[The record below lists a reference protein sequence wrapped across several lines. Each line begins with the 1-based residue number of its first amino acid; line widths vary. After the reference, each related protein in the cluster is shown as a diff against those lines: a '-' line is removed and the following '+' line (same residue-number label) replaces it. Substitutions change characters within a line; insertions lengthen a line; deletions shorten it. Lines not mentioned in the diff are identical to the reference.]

1 MFDKESSEGILDL
14 NNNDD
19 QFLNEL
25 GTILNSAERFDPT
38 SDEKYEPESSDKKL
52 PFEYNENAGPMEKA
66 QL

>member
-1 MFDKESSEGILDL
+1 MFDKNSSEGILDL

-38 SDEKYEPESSDKKL
+38 SDEKYKPSSSDKKQ

-66 QL
+66 